1 MTDDGLDDRLRA
13 LHAATRELVRA
24 GDTVGVCE
32 VAAEQAEAV
41 LGFELNTVRLYDE
54 ATETL
59 EPAAVSPGVEELL
72 GERSAYSR
80 GESIQWE
87 ALETGEVL
95 TYPDVTEID
104 DDVDRMDSGSLL
116 VAPLDG
122 RGVLTVGTRSADD
135 ISAADEELL
144 GVFTANVAAALDRA
158 ERGERLRRRTAEL
171 ARQNDRLEEFAG
183 IIGHDLRNP
192 LNTARGRLQL
202 ATERDDPS
210 DLTAVDD
217 ALERMEALIDRLLT
231 LARNGKPVEAT
242 APASVAEVAQAAW
255 ETSATAEAT
264 LSVDTE
270 LVVDADRERLR
281 TLFENLFRNA
291 VDHGGSGVS
300 VAVGELDE
308 QPGFYVAD
316 DGPGLPTDAGDAVFR
331 RGFTTDNDGTG
342 FGLSI
347 VTEIVDAHGWT
358 IRPVESGEPFPDGG
372 ARFEI
377 VTTPELPVVD
387 D

>member
-1 MTDDGLDDRLRA
+1 VTDEELDDRLRA

-41 LGFELNTVRLYDE
+41 LGFDLNTVRLYDPE
-54 ATETL
+54 RETL
-59 EPAAVSPGVEELL
+59 EPAAVSPAVERLL
-72 GERSAYSR
+72 GERPTYGR
-80 GESIQWE
+80 GEAVQWE
-87 ALETGEVL
+87 ALEADEILV
-95 TYPDVTEID
+95 YPDVTEID
-104 DDVDRMDSGSLL
+104 DQIDRMDTGSLL

-122 RGVLTVGTRSADD
+122 RGVLTVGSRSVDD

-202 ATERDDPS
+202 VAERDDPS
-210 DLTAVDD
+210 DLAAVDD
-217 ALERMEALIDRLLT
+217 ALDRMEEMIDRLLT

-242 APASVAEVAQAAW
+242 APTSVAEVATAAW
-255 ETSATAEAT
+255 ETSATAAAT
-264 LSVDTE
+264 LSVDTG

-291 VDHGGSGVS
+291 VDHAGTEVT
-300 VAVGELDE
+300 VAVGELEDE
-308 QPGFYVAD
+308 EGFYVAD
-316 DGPGLPTDAGDAVFR
+316 DGPGLPSDAGEAVFR

-347 VTEIVDAHGWT
+347 VTEVVDAHGWT
-358 IRPVESGEPFPDGG
+358 IRTAEPGDRFSDGG

-377 VTTPELPVVD
+377 VTSGDPPVVD